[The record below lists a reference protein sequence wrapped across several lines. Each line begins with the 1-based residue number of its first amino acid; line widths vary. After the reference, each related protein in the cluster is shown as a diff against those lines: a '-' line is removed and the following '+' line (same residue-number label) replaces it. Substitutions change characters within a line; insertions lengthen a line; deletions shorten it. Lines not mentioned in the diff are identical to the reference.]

1 MAHYFVSRHERAH
14 FWLKNQIKRGR
25 IDLQIDHWLNHLD
38 TGVIRSGDVVVG
50 TLPFGDVIDIQARGG
65 RYVALVLNL
74 PEDMRGR
81 ELSATE
87 MAAFGARLIDVEV
100 RQSGVAELSPDA
112 NPTDDFEDARR
123 EVHVAF
129 VSDQLAPLLLAAKQY
144 RDRIDRF
151 LLLAT
156 PRMEAKAKLLQEQ
169 FCSLAPFSVR
179 QVADG
184 EYKDH
189 LDTARSAL
197 RTLHADHPGHLIVAD
212 VTTGTKP
219 MGLALSQACAELRSQ
234 GTAART
240 LYTDTDNDRFEW
252 LAPAARIEAM
262 QARLSLPE
270 LLAIQGLTVVRI
282 DSNNTKSAQRIRKRR
297 QLTELIRSL
306 DEDSLSELH
315 GWKANADKKETNKA
329 FNKGRRSSTGLR
341 LARPSKHWDHLQ
353 PVFDLALK
361 CEVVAS
367 MAHDGS
373 EVTLQ
378 SRDAFEYLGG
388 RWFEEWLWTE
398 LEDIDCDAKALGVQ
412 YRDSK
417 GADNEL
423 DIVLAHRN
431 RLLLIEAKASRLSGY
446 GEAVKKA
453 NREIYTL
460 DAKGRDIAQLHATRL
475 LACNGKVSK
484 GTVARATRMKVSV
497 LGEPD
502 NPGRSDF
509 TLEPVDAI
517 REFVW
522 NWVAGK
528 SLTSNEGKPSPY
540 YPERD

>member
-1 MAHYFVSRHERAH
+1 MTHYFVSRHERAH

-50 TLPFGDVIDIQARGG
+50 TLPFGGVIDIQARGG
-65 RYVALVLNL
+65 RHVALVLNL

-112 NPTDDFEDARR
+112 SPTDDFEDARR

-129 VSDQLAPLLLAAKQY
+129 VSDQLAPLVLAAKQY

-156 PRMEAKAKLLQEQ
+156 PRMEAKAKILQEQ

-197 RTLHADHPGHLIVAD
+197 RSLHADHPGHLIVAD

-252 LAPAARIEAM
+252 LAPAARTEPM
-262 QARLSLPE
+262 QARLSLTE
-270 LLAIQGLTVVRI
+270 LLAMQGLTVIRI
-282 DSNNTKSAQRIRKRR
+282 GSNDTRTAQRIRKRR
-297 QLTELIRSL
+297 ELTALIRSL
-306 DEDSLSELH
+306 DQDSLSELH
-315 GWKANADKKETNKA
+315 GWKAKAETEANKA
-329 FNKGRRSSTGLR
+329 FKRRSQSSTVLR

-361 CEVVAS
+361 CGVVAS
-367 MAHDGS
+367 MALDGS

-388 RWFEEWLWTE
+388 RWFEEWLWTQLDGIE
-398 LEDIDCDAKALGVQ
+398 CDAKALGVQ
-412 YRDSK
+412 YRDGK

-423 DIVLAHRN
+423 DIVLAHSN

-484 GTVARATRMKVSV
+484 DTVARATRMKVSV

-502 NPGRSDF
+502 TPGRSDF

-517 REFVW
+517 REFVC
-522 NWVAGK
+522 NWVAGR
-528 SLTSNEGKPSPY
+528 SLTSNEGKPSPH